1 MGWLNKIAQ
10 TSSGAQTQNQIR
22 EQRMASTNALKKN
35 VSAKSPA
42 VAAGLTNSAI
52 ANKILLQTD
61 LALASDAQV
70 QALVDTQMQL
80 EQQFLA
86 AMKPQDQAATKV
98 AIQRMISQA
107 QQYADQLIRG
117 QAPAQQQASLER
129 KVYWMN
135 MAGQTL
141 AGIGG
146 TVAAGGN
153 PAGFVAGATAWDA
166 ASAKA
171 QGQNFGA
178 AELGK
183 SLGMNTVTTLTG
195 GVAGKLIG
203 KGLGALGGAAAEGAI
218 GGAAGA
224 AGRLAGGFGEAVHH
238 LTQSLASGG
247 AKGVATVPHYVAME
261 MGPEKLSEQLLHHGI
276 HMVMGD
282 HGPIQ
287 HPTPQSLQQIQTA
300 ITRGTPINV
309 SKETQMSTAA
319 KPAQQPK
326 RASTSTAKG
335 DKMEFAWNK
344 TASGSWEMSKV
355 SQNQAVV
362 AGAQQTIIAAAQ
374 NLAAAVSA
382 KLAGGMGDRL
392 TLKNLICRIFPKLVP
407 AACDLWPDADKIKAE
422 LLAALPKATGAQY
435 AQAASA
441 LGVDSQPFTKVGN
454 GPLPPAAVQAMRG
467 AFSTAK
473 SAEGLREMC
482 KIAARIN
489 NRNEKIVK

>member
-1 MGWLNKIAQ
+1 MRIKLSKSDWKNIGQKMGWLNKIAQ

-22 EQRMASTNALKKN
+22 EQRMAMTNALKKN

-61 LALASDAQV
+61 PALASDAQV
-70 QALVDTQMQL
+70 QTAVDTQMQL

-146 TVAAGGN
+146 AVAAGGN
-153 PAGFVAGATAWDA
+153 PAGFIAGATAWDA

-203 KGLGALGGAAAEGAI
+203 KGLGAIGGAAA
-218 GGAAGA
+218 AGT
-224 AGRLAGGFGEAVHH
+224 AGRLAGGFNEAVHH
-238 LTQSLASGG
+238 LTKSLASGG

-282 HGPIQ
+282 NGPIQ

-309 SKETQMSTAA
+309 SKETQMATAA
-319 KPAQQPK
+319 KPAQVPK
-326 RASTSTAKG
+326 RA
-335 DKMEFAWNK
+335 
-344 TASGSWEMSKV
+344 
-355 SQNQAVV
+355 
-362 AGAQQTIIAAAQ
+362 
-374 NLAAAVSA
+374 
-382 KLAGGMGDRL
+382 
-392 TLKNLICRIFPKLVP
+392 
-407 AACDLWPDADKIKAE
+407 
-422 LLAALPKATGAQY
+422 
-435 AQAASA
+435 
-441 LGVDSQPFTKVGN
+441 
-454 GPLPPAAVQAMRG
+454 
-467 AFSTAK
+467 
-473 SAEGLREMC
+473 
-482 KIAARIN
+482 
-489 NRNEKIVK
+489 

>member
-1 MGWLNKIAQ
+1 MSKSDWKNIGQKMGWLNKIAQ
-10 TSSGAQTQNQIR
+10 TSSGGQTQNQIR
-22 EQRMASTNALKKN
+22 EQRMKMTNALKKN

-61 LALASDAQV
+61 PALASDAQV
-70 QALVDTQMQL
+70 QAAVDTQMQL

-146 TVAAGGN
+146 AVAAGGN
-153 PAGFVAGATAWDA
+153 PAGFIAGATAWDA

-203 KGLGALGGAAAEGAI
+203 KGLGAIGGAAA
-218 GGAAGA
+218 AGT
-224 AGRLAGGFGEAVHH
+224 AGRLAGGFNEAVHH
-238 LTQSLASGG
+238 LTKSLASGG

-261 MGPEKLSEQLLHHGI
+261 MGPEKLSEQLLHNGI

-282 HGPIQ
+282 NGPIQ

-309 SKETQMSTAA
+309 SKETQMATAA
-319 KPAQQPK
+319 KPAQVPK
-326 RASTSTAKG
+326 RA
-335 DKMEFAWNK
+335 
-344 TASGSWEMSKV
+344 
-355 SQNQAVV
+355 
-362 AGAQQTIIAAAQ
+362 
-374 NLAAAVSA
+374 
-382 KLAGGMGDRL
+382 
-392 TLKNLICRIFPKLVP
+392 
-407 AACDLWPDADKIKAE
+407 
-422 LLAALPKATGAQY
+422 
-435 AQAASA
+435 
-441 LGVDSQPFTKVGN
+441 
-454 GPLPPAAVQAMRG
+454 
-467 AFSTAK
+467 
-473 SAEGLREMC
+473 
-482 KIAARIN
+482 
-489 NRNEKIVK
+489 